1 MLVQTPYPLNNP
13 QQLMQWLQPQ
23 LPQYKCQVRQ
33 RWVVVGKGSAT
44 GVLIR
49 PSGANGA
56 KLVWAFPSMGA
67 QILVNLSII
76 FTGILPGL
84 IIFLIVWLSV
94 KSGVAEIRQTLAT
107 LLSGQA
113 QAQPG
118 AGMQQQAMGGAAQP
132 PQLGAPGQQQWGGQQ
147 QQPGGYGQPAP
158 AGYGAPQQADQAG
171 QAGYGAPPA
180 QPGYGAAPGQ
190 QAQAGYGQPP
200 QGAGQPQPGYGQP
213 QPGYGQPQPGY
224 EQPPQGGG
232 QQQGGWGQG

>member
-33 RWVVVGKGSAT
+33 RWVVVGKGAAT

-49 PSGANGA
+49 PSGPNGA

-94 KSGVAEIRQTLAT
+94 KSGVAEIRQTLAG
-107 LLSGQA
+107 LLTGQA

-118 AGMQQQAMGGAAQP
+118 AGMQQPAMLGAAAQP
-132 PQLGAPGQQQWGGQQ
+132 AQLAAPGQQQWGA
-147 QQPGGYGQPAP
+147 QPQPQGAGYGQPAP
-158 AGYGAPQQADQAG
+158 AGYGAPAQQPG
-171 QAGYGAPPA
+171 QPDYGAPP
-180 QPGYGAAPGQ
+180 QQYGAAPG
-190 QAQAGYGQPP
+190 P
-200 QGAGQPQPGYGQP
+200 QGQPGYP
-213 QPGYGQPQPGY
+213 PGAPG
-224 EQPPQGGG
+224 G
-232 QQQGGWGQG
+232 QQGGWGQG